1 MELHS
6 IIHPICHVQSVAQK
20 TKEVVVFQVYMLLM
34 HMYFGVLDESTPLQL
49 YDPAL
54 TSQNYY
60 QCQPVP
66 ADVNPLDK
74 LKPTGVLPANALDP
88 RSSNV

>member
-1 MELHS
+1 
-6 IIHPICHVQSVAQK
+6 
-20 TKEVVVFQVYMLLM
+20 MLLM
-34 HMYFGVLDESTPLQL
+34 HMYFGVLDDSTPLQL